1 MQALHT
7 IDDLP
12 LHMRQWTIRE
22 ASRGTV
28 LIVHGLGEH
37 IGRYEEVA
45 SHLNTAGWNVAGYD
59 QRGHGASAGRR
70 GAIARADSLLQDLG
84 LVIDTLRGAQS
95 RPLVLLGHSMGGV
108 VAARFVAEG
117 LVGQPAGWWRPVDAL
132 VLSSPALDTG
142 MTALQRGLLSLL
154 GPLAPNLALSNGLSP
169 QWVSRDPATVKAYV
183 DDPLVHDRV
192 TPRLARFI
200 VDDGRYVRE
209 RAAQWRIPTLLLWA
223 GSDRCVAAAG
233 SEAFAAAA
241 PPQIVSHKRYPALAH
256 EIFNEPERGEV
267 LADLTR
273 WLDAR
278 PLHPLTP
285 ARPNTGTTR

>member
-70 GAIARADSLLQDLG
+70 GAIARAGSLLLDLG